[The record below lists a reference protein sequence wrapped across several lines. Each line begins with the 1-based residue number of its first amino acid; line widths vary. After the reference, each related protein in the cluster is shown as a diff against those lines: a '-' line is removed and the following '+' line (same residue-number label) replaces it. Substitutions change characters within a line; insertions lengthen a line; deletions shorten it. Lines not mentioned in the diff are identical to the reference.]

1 MKNVR
6 QSVPS
11 IGLMIV
17 LVGFPQISE
26 SIFTPVLPQLR
37 RAFAVSAS
45 QVQLTMS
52 TYFVAFAVG
61 VLLWGQL
68 ADKWGRR
75 PAMLVGIAVY
85 LLGNVGLYFTIHFAA
100 LLGWRLVQALGAS
113 AGSVVTQTMMR
124 ESFTGVTGA
133 KVFAKVSAA
142 MALAPALGP
151 LIGGV
156 MQTYFGYRSV
166 FATLVT
172 MAVVIGLAA
181 LSRLPETQQVVEH
194 PQQIRQGQ
202 VVRRLLT
209 DPVVWGYGWLIGGIN
224 GILFSY
230 YAEAP
235 FIFITHFGYSAVQYG
250 WLGMVLAAASLLGA
264 LLVNRLLNVWSPE
277 QVALGGLVFST
288 LAGGG
293 LVIAAYWQQATLMV
307 IGIFLTFLGLNITLP
322 NALNR
327 ALVGYEAVMGSAS
340 GWFSLGYYL
349 IVSGLTFGM
358 SLLHNS
364 AIQTLPWYMLALSAG
379 MLLVFVSLIRRR
391 FRSLAVEEDA

>member
-6 QSVPS
+6 HAVPS
-11 IGLMIV
+11 LGLLIT

-37 RAFAVSAS
+37 RAFGVSAS

-52 TYFVAFAVG
+52 TYFVAFAIG
-61 VLLWGQL
+61 VLMWGQL

-85 LLGNVGLYFTIHFAA
+85 LLGNVGL
-100 LLGWRLVQALGAS
+100 LLSTNFSGLLVWRLVQALGAS
-113 AGSVVTQTMMR
+113 AGSVVTQTIMR
-124 ESFTGVTGA
+124 ESFQGITGA
-133 KVFAKVSAA
+133 KIFAKTSAA

-156 MQTYFGYRSV
+156 MQTYLGYRSV

-172 MAVVIGLAA
+172 MAVAVGLYAA
-181 LSRLPETQQVVEH
+181 SRLPETQTSRS
-194 PQQIRQGQ
+194 PRLRQWH
-202 VVRRLLT
+202 VVRRLVS
-209 DPVVWGYGWLIGGIN
+209 DPVVWGYGLLIGGIN

-250 WLGMVLAAASLLGA
+250 WLGLVLAGASLLGA
-264 LLVNRLLNVWSPE
+264 LIVNRLLNRWTPE
-277 QVALGGLVFST
+277 QVALQGLIFST
-288 LAGGG
+288 AASG
-293 LVIAAYWQQATLMV
+293 LLVLAAYWQQASLM
-307 IGIFLTFLGLNITLP
+307 IGGIFLTFLGLNITLP

-327 ALVGYEAVMGSAS
+327 ALVGYETIMGSAS

-349 IVSGLTFGM
+349 VVSALTYGM
-358 SLLHNS
+358 SWLHNG
-364 AIQTLPWYMLALSAG
+364 AIQVLPWYMAG
-379 MLLVFVSLIRRR
+379 L
-391 FRSLAVEEDA
+391 SLAMLVICTGLVRQRRLAVIVNDD

>member
-11 IGLMIV
+11 LGLMIT

-37 RAFAVSAS
+37 RVFAVSAN

-75 PAMLVGIAVY
+75 PAMLAGIALY
-85 LLGNVGLYFTIHFAA
+85 LVGNLGLYFNQQFSVLIS
-100 LLGWRLVQALGAS
+100 WRLVQALGAS
-113 AGSVVTQTMMR
+113 AGSVVTQTIMR
-124 ESFTGVTGA
+124 ESFSGITGA
-133 KVFAKVSAA
+133 KVFARTSAA

-166 FATLVT
+166 FATLVA
-172 MAVVIGLAA
+172 MAVAVGLYA
-181 LSRLPETQQVVEH
+181 LSRLPETQLRDIRLPQVH
-194 PQQIRQGQ
+194 QWQ
-202 VVRRLLT
+202 VVRRLLR
-209 DPVVWGYGWLIGGIN
+209 DPIVWGYGLLIGGIN

-235 FIFITHFGYSAVQYG
+235 FIFMTHFGYSAVQYG
-250 WLGMVLAAASLLGA
+250 WLGLVLASASLLGA
-264 LLVNRLLNVWSPE
+264 LLVNRLLNFWTPE
-277 QVALGGLVFST
+277 QVTLRGLIFSVAASGGLI
-288 LAGGG
+288 LA
-293 LVIAAYWQQATLMV
+293 AAWQQPTVM
-307 IGIFLTFLGLNITLP
+307 IGGIFLTFLGLNVTLP

-327 ALVGYEAVMGSAS
+327 SLIGYEDVMGSAS

-349 IVSGLTFGM
+349 LVSALTYGM
-358 SLLHNS
+358 SWLHNG
-364 AIQTLPWYMLALSAG
+364 AIQTLPCYMAVLSVG
-379 MLLVFVSLIRRR
+379 MLLAFVGLVLPRIR
-391 FRSLAVEEDA
+391 EDVMA

>member
-6 QSVPS
+6 PS
-11 IGLMIV
+11 APSLGLMIT

-26 SIFTPVLPQLR
+26 SIFTPVLPELR
-37 RAFAVSAS
+37 RAFNVSAS

-52 TYFVAFAVG
+52 TYFVAFAIG
-61 VLLWGQL
+61 VLMWGQL

-75 PAMLVGIAVY
+75 PAMLAGIAVY
-85 LLGNVGLYFTIHFAA
+85 LLGNLGLYLTGTFTG
-100 LLGWRLVQALGAS
+100 LLGWRLIQALGAS

-124 ESFTGVTGA
+124 ESFSGITGA
-133 KVFAKVSAA
+133 KVFAKTSAA

-172 MAVVIGLAA
+172 MAVAVGLYA
-181 LSRLPETQQVVEH
+181 LSRLPETQRRDVQPPRVH
-194 PQQIRQGQ
+194 QWR

-209 DPVVWGYGWLIGGIN
+209 DPVVWGYGLLIGGIN

-235 FIFITHFGYSAVQYG
+235 FIFMTHFGYSAVQYG
-250 WLGMVLAAASLLGA
+250 WLGLVLASASLLGA
-264 LLVNRLLNVWSPE
+264 LLVNRCLNFWTPE
-277 QVALGGLVFST
+277 QVALRGLLFSVVASGGLV
-288 LAGGG
+288 
-293 LVIAAYWQQATLMV
+293 VAAYGQQPILM
-307 IGIFLTFLGLNITLP
+307 IGGIFLTFLGLNVTLP

-349 IVSGLTFGM
+349 VVSALTYGM
-358 SLLHNS
+358 SWLHNG
-364 AIQTLPWYMLALSAG
+364 AIQALPWYMAGLSGG
-379 MLLVFVSLIRRR
+379 MLLVFIGLIGSRIR
-391 FRSLAVEEDA
+391 ATVTE

>member
-11 IGLMIV
+11 LGLMIT

-37 RAFAVSAS
+37 RAFAVSAN

-75 PAMLVGIAVY
+75 PAMLAGIALY
-85 LLGNVGLYFTIHFAA
+85 LVGNLGLYFSQQFSVLIS
-100 LLGWRLVQALGAS
+100 WRLVQALGAS
-113 AGSVVTQTMMR
+113 AGSVVTQTIMR
-124 ESFTGVTGA
+124 ESFSGITGA
-133 KVFAKVSAA
+133 KVFARTSAA

-172 MAVVIGLAA
+172 MAVAVGLYA
-181 LSRLPETQQVVEH
+181 LSRLPETQPRKGQLTQVH
-194 PQQIRQGQ
+194 QWQ
-202 VVRRLLT
+202 VVRRLLR
-209 DPVVWGYGWLIGGIN
+209 DPIVWGYGFLIGGIN

-235 FIFITHFGYSAVQYG
+235 FIFMTHFGYSAVQYG
-250 WLGMVLAAASLLGA
+250 WLGLVLASASLLGA
-264 LLVNRLLNVWSPE
+264 LLVNRLLNFWTPE
-277 QVALGGLVFST
+277 QVALRGLIFSVLASGGLI
-288 LAGGG
+288 LA
-293 LVIAAYWQQATLMV
+293 AAWQQPV
-307 IGIFLTFLGLNITLP
+307 IMIAGIFLTFLGLNVTLP

-327 ALVGYEAVMGSAS
+327 ALIGYEAVMGSAS

-349 IVSGLTFGM
+349 LVSVLTYGM
-358 SLLHNS
+358 SWLHNG
-364 AIQTLPWYMLALSAG
+364 AIQTLPWYMAVLSVG
-379 MLLVFVSLIRRR
+379 MLLAFVGLVLPRVREKVT
-391 FRSLAVEEDA
+391 A